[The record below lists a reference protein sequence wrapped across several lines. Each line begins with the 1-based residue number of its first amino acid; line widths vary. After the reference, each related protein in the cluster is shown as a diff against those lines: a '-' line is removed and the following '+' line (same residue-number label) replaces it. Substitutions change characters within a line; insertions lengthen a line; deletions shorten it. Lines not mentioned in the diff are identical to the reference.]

1 MSHIRLLST
10 DFDGTLTEHF
20 IGGRC
25 TPALADVLAS
35 HKRLG
40 GYWAVNTG
48 RSLEHAITGINE
60 FHAPFLPD
68 FLLTNEREIFHR
80 DKSGEWVPEKPWN
93 DTCYKRHDDLFI
105 EAEPLISRIR
115 KMVDAHTGITWIEE
129 NGQPAG
135 VVTKDEV
142 TMEEFVGFLE
152 SESTA
157 HPDLSNQRNT
167 IYLRFSHRDY
177 HKGSSLAELCRL
189 LGVGSHEVLA
199 AGDHFNDIPMLDG
212 RFAKF
217 PCCPVNAI
225 PEVHETVLSAGG
237 HSASKPAADG
247 VAESWHAF
255 HLASNQ

>member
-20 IGGRC
+20 VGGRC
-25 TPALADVLAS
+25 TPALAEVLS
-35 HKRLG
+35 THKRLG

-48 RSLEHAITGINE
+48 RSLEHAIKGINE
-60 FHAPFLPD
+60 FAAPVLPD

-80 DKSGEWVPEKPWN
+80 NSAGEWVPETPWN
-93 DTCYKRHDDLFI
+93 DACYKRHDDLFV
-105 EAEPLISRIR
+105 EAEPLIGRIR
-115 KMVDAHTGITWIEE
+115 AMVDDHPGITWIEE

-135 VVTKDEV
+135 VVTSDERV
-142 TMEEFVGFLE
+142 MEEFVAFLE
-152 SESTA
+152 RESPA
-157 HPDLSNQRNT
+157 HPELSHQRNT
-167 IYLRFSHRDY
+167 IYLRFAHRDY

-189 LGVGSHEVLA
+189 LGVGHHEVLA

-225 PEVHETVLSAGG
+225 PEVRETVQLAGG
-237 HSASKPAADG
+237 HCASKRAADG
-247 VAESWHAF
+247 VAESWHVF
-255 HLASNQ
+255 HLSSNQ

>member
-20 IGGRC
+20 VGGRC
-25 TPALADVLAS
+25 TTALADVLSA

-48 RSLEHAITGINE
+48 RSLEHAIEGINN
-60 FHAPFLPD
+60 FHAPVLPD

-80 DKSGEWVPEKPWN
+80 NKSGDWSPEKTWN
-93 DTCYKRHDDLFI
+93 DTCYQRHDDLFV
-105 EAEPLISRIR
+105 EAGSLIQRIR
-115 KMVDAHTGITWIEE
+115 TMVDGHPGITWIEE

-135 VVTKDEV
+135 VVTSDERV
-142 TMEEFVGFLE
+142 MEEFVAFLE
-152 SESTA
+152 METTS
-157 HPDLSNQRNT
+157 HPELSHQRNT
-167 IYLRFSHRDY
+167 IYLRFAHRDY

-189 LGVGSHEVLA
+189 LDVGKHEVLA

-225 PEVHETVLSAGG
+225 SEVHTIVQSAGG
-237 HSASKPAADG
+237 YSASKPAADG
-247 VAESWHAF
+247 VAESWHMF
-255 HLASNQ
+255 HTVSRQ